1 MSPRRVELI
10 EVSPR
15 DGLQNEPEVM
25 STEVKVELIN
35 RAVAAGVRRLEA
47 VSFVNPKRVPQ
58 MADAE
63 AVMAALP
70 DRDDVI
76 YIGLALNQRGFD
88 RALAA
93 GCKEINYPV
102 VASDVFSER
111 NQGTTIEQAMA
122 VWADIAAAARDAGL
136 RYCFTISAAFG
147 CPFQGEVR
155 PERVLEIV
163 AESLS
168 AEPHEI
174 SIADTIG
181 VAVPNQVR
189 EMFQEVAKL
198 APGVPLRGHFHN
210 TRNTGIANTFAA
222 VEAGASAIDASIGGF
237 GGCPFAPAATGNVP
251 SEDVVYMLNR
261 MGIETG
267 VDIEALIATA
277 DWLGGQLGHA
287 GPAMLGRAGNFPPAE
302 AATAGSA

>member
-25 STEVKVELIN
+25 STETKVELIN

-76 YIGLALNQRGFD
+76 YIGLALNRRGFD

-93 GCKEINYPV
+93 GCKEINYAV
-102 VASDVFSER
+102 VASDTFSER

-122 VWADIAAAARDAGL
+122 VWDDIAGAAKDAGI
-136 RYCFTISAAFG
+136 RYCLTISAAFG

-163 AESLS
+163 EAGL
-168 AEPHEI
+168 AAAPHEI

-189 EMFQEVAKL
+189 DMFLEVATR

-222 VEAGASAIDASIGGF
+222 VEAGATAIDASIGGF

-261 MGIETG
+261 MGVETG
-267 VDIEALIATA
+267 VDIEALIETA
-277 DWLGGQLGHA
+277 DWLGQRLGRA

-302 AATAGSA
+302 LRA